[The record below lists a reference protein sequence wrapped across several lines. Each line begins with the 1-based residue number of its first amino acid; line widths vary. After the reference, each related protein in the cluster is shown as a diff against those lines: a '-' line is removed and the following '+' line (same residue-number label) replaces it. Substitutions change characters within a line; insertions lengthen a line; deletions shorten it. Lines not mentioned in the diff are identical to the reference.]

1 MAEIDDLIASLAFG
15 QAQKQLVA
23 ESDPYSGGASVA
35 DAISNLAVT
44 AGPQYKTRDKIILG
58 ALSGLTGGLFS
69 GASQDYQ
76 NRAQDA
82 YTKTM
87 TDSITGLAQK
97 PSVLNDTLFRN
108 AQEQGNLFRLKAAAR
123 VGEEDR
129 EINKMRR
136 METAKELGKLQA
148 YGLTDSTV
156 AGDNPLNPIVEK
168 SRAEEKAA
176 RDALRGTPMVNNFQD
191 IKSNFDTLTEVYK
204 FNDKPSTLAFVSSF
218 ARILDPG
225 SVVREGEIK
234 NAENTQSF
242 LSSLGYSLD
251 GLTTGAQT
259 IGPEAKQQMVRAASA
274 KFNKFGEDYTSY
286 VDKQRNLVKGL
297 GGKSENVFG
306 PIDYKPFNFLDWANN
321 AKQTTV
327 AEDLAAAKTGQAP
340 QISTSPEVVRQLA
353 TIRDQLKDPS
363 LPAEARAI
371 LAAKAQQILAPTA
384 PSAAGADI
392 LGMR

>member
-76 NRAQDA
+76 GRAQDA
-82 YTKTM
+82 YVKTM
-87 TDSITGLAQK
+87 TDSITGLPQK

-108 AQEQGNLFRLKAAAR
+108 AKEQGNLFRLKAAAR

-129 EINKMRR
+129 EVNKALR
-136 METAKELGKLQA
+136 METAKELGKLNA

-156 AGDNPLNPIVEK
+156 GDNPLNPLVEK

-242 LSSLGYSLD
+242 LSGLGYSLD
-251 GLTTGAQT
+251 GLTTGLQT

-327 AEDLAAAKTGQAP
+327 AEDLAAAKAGAVP
-340 QISTSPEVVRQLA
+340 QIATSPDVVRQLA
-353 TIRDQLKDPS
+353 AIRDQLKDPS
-363 LPAEARAI
+363 LPADARAI
-371 LAAKAQQILAPTA
+371 LAAKAQQILSPAA